1 MGMFLS
7 FSILFIWNHL
17 TNYHF
22 RDNKKTI
29 SGPQISFWQ
38 EQIRRMV
45 KALNLIYAVILSNR
59 IQDSILFHENGV
71 YKAKLSNFSQ
81 IFLISPI
88 IITKGYTS
96 ICSVHEICHSI
107 HLYATCILL
116 YNMHQFCLHV
126 INKDVNFI
134 EEEDTVE
141 WRKEM
146 RRRERGWGQEGNV
159 LWDGRLTKSKT
170 LFVKGE

>member
-1 MGMFLS
+1 MGMSLS

-22 RDNKKTI
+22 WDNKKTI

-38 EQIRRMV
+38 EQIRRRMV
-45 KALNLIYAVILSNR
+45 KALTLIYAVILSTEHKIASFSMKTGFIR
-59 IQDSILFHENGV
+59 QSYQVL
-71 YKAKLSNFSQ
+71 AKFSK
-81 IFLISPI
+81 SPPSSLQKDI
-88 IITKGYTS
+88 
-96 ICSVHEICHSI
+96 HPWICHSI
-107 HLYATCILL
+107 RLYAKCIPL

-146 RRRERGWGQEGNV
+146 RRRKRGWGQEGNV